1 MQKTIRSLF
10 LLSSSIIFFTIPSW
24 GNSWKV
30 VSACDY
36 NKSELTLKFEELIRP
51 NHAIELG
58 QTLNQ
63 CPELKDLKI
72 LLNSPGG
79 SLSETRK
86 IKDILDSAKSRGVV
100 VTTQVNNGDECD
112 SNCVPLFAQG
122 NIRKAGA
129 VAAFMLHGVSTPII
143 SNIPEKA
150 STEEMLAMIRDG
162 ASEAWL
168 QKLIEMQVF
177 SIPAMFWMSGAELY
191 KDNSGLVTELLPRFE
206 KFAPYDKTYR
216 AL

>member
-1 MQKTIRSLF
+1 MKNTVLF
-10 LLSSSIIFFTIPSW
+10 IVSSILLFISSPSW

-30 VSACDY
+30 VSSCEY

-51 NHAIELG
+51 NHAAQLDLA
-58 QTLNQ
+58 LNS
-63 CPELKDLKI
+63 CPELTDLKL

-79 SLSETRK
+79 SISETRK
-86 IKDILDSAKSRGVV
+86 IKEVLDTAKSRGVV

-129 VAAFMLHGVSTPII
+129 VAAFMFHGVSTPILT
-143 SNIPEKA
+143 NIPEKA
-150 STEEMLAMIRDG
+150 STEEMLAMIRNGVNDV
-162 ASEAWL
+162 WL

-191 KDNSGLVTELLPRFE
+191 NENSGLVTELLPRFE

>member
-1 MQKTIRSLF
+1 MKNTVLF
-10 LLSSSIIFFTIPSW
+10 IVSSILLFISSPSW

-30 VSACDY
+30 VSSCEY

-51 NHAIELG
+51 NHAAQLDLA
-58 QTLNQ
+58 LNS
-63 CPELKDLKI
+63 CPELTDLKL

-79 SLSETRK
+79 SISETRK
-86 IKDILDSAKSRGVV
+86 IKEVLDTAKSRGVV

-129 VAAFMLHGVSTPII
+129 VAAFMFHGVSTPILT
-143 SNIPEKA
+143 NIPEKA
-150 STEEMLAMIRDG
+150 STEEMLAMIRNG
-162 ASEAWL
+162 VNEVWL
-168 QKLIEMQVF
+168 QKLIDMQVF

-191 KDNSGLVTELLPRFE
+191 NENSGLVTELLPRFE

>member
-1 MQKTIRSLF
+1 MKNTVLF
-10 LLSSSIIFFTIPSW
+10 IVSSILLFISSPSW

-30 VSACDY
+30 VSSCEY

-51 NHAIELG
+51 NHAAQLDLA
-58 QTLNQ
+58 LNS
-63 CPELKDLKI
+63 CPELTDLKI

-79 SLSETRK
+79 SISETRK
-86 IKDILDSAKSRGVV
+86 IKEVLDTAKSRGVV

-129 VAAFMLHGVSTPII
+129 VAAFMFHGVSTPILT
-143 SNIPEKA
+143 NIPEKA
-150 STEEMLAMIRDG
+150 STEEMLAMIRNGVNDV
-162 ASEAWL
+162 WL

-191 KDNSGLVTELLPRFE
+191 NENSGLVTELLPRFE